1 MLIIV
6 IDQAP
11 ELFWFVSNSL
21 LVDEMPLKHFKNAAT
36 GERYIL
42 QELPEI
48 VIINGDDKS
57 IEPDKFINRMRNHV
71 FARNTL
77 FIVVTSDMSVSFK
90 KNLLIAGAGQVLY
103 RGIGF
108 SPSTKFFN
116 SIIKWFQT
124 KNEPDPQIFDYTPV
138 PFTAEAD
145 FTSYGRLCWINST
158 HCMVE
163 TNINLSPGQK
173 IECRNPL
180 FDELEIENVQLE
192 CIEKNQV
199 GRYYQY
205 ANSLMCKIHSKGA
218 AEDSNKINAWIGKN
232 QSISKHKPIKIVYF
246 ESEPNYRDE
255 IKGIIKEDKRYCARG
270 YGHIEDVEAILE
282 FQRPHLILIN
292 RALIEK
298 DKAKFEAI
306 RAFVKNNLCYCITYS
321 IGESAS
327 IEEFKKNYE
336 FALHAQDPLDI
347 SLLESMLIKLESKL
361 PQKQKTDPWKIYL
374 SKHSPL
380 SRINFHSTCKIKE
393 VATNGASIILPF
405 MLSNFCGCEL
415 ASNAFVTA
423 DMNRI
428 QFFRCFNSKS
438 NASGPSHRL
447 IFMGQ
452 TARDN
457 DLLKIAIEKIAEVG
471 YERWV
476 VGDTDTEKKGGKV

>member
-21 LVDEMPLKHFKNAAT
+21 LVDEIPLKHFKNATT

-57 IEPDKFINRMRNHV
+57 IEPEKFINRMRNHV
-71 FARNTL
+71 FARNVL
-77 FIVVTSDMSVSFK
+77 FIVVTSDMSISYK

-103 RGIGF
+103 RGVGF

-116 SIIKWFQT
+116 SMIKWFQT
-124 KNEPDPQIFDYTPV
+124 KNEPDPQIFDYTPY
-138 PFTAEAD
+138 PFTADAD

-158 HCMVE
+158 HCMIE

-173 IECRNPL
+173 IDCRNSL
-180 FDELEIENVQLE
+180 FTELEIEDVQLE

-205 ANSLMCKIHSKGA
+205 ANSLMCKIHSKA
-218 AEDSNKINAWIGKN
+218 AAQDSSKINTWIGKN
-232 QSISKHKPIKIVYF
+232 QNISKHKPVKIVYF
-246 ESEPNYRDE
+246 ESEPNYREE
-255 IKGIIKEDKRYCARG
+255 IKSLIKEDKRYCARG
-270 YGHIEDVEAILE
+270 YGNLEDIEATLD

-298 DKAKFEAI
+298 DKTKFEAI
-306 RAFVKNNLCYCITYS
+306 RAFVKNQLCYCITYS
-321 IGESAS
+321 HGENESV
-327 IEEFKKNYE
+327 EEFKKNYE
-336 FALHAQDPLDI
+336 FALHAHNPLDI
-347 SLLESMLIKLESKL
+347 TLLESMLIKLESKL
-361 PQKQKTDPWKIYL
+361 PEKQKTDPWKIYL

-380 SRINFHSTCKIKE
+380 SRVTLHATCKIKE
-393 VATNGASIILPF
+393 VATNGVSVILPF
-405 MLSNFCGCEL
+405 LLSNFCGCEL
-415 ASNAFVTA
+415 ASNSFVTA

-438 NASGPSHRL
+438 ISGSTSHRL

-452 TARDN
+452 STRDN
-457 DLLKIAIEKIAEVG
+457 DQLKAAIEKIAEVG
-471 YERWV
+471 YDRWLI
-476 VGDTDTEKKGGKV
+476 GDTSNEKKAGKV